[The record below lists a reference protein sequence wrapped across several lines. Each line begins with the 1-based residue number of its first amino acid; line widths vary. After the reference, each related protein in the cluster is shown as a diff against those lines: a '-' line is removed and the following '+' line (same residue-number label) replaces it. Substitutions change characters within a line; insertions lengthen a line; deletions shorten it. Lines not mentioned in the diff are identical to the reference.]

1 MFSSGGG
8 GDQKQSKEITLNI
21 GESFTSLYE
30 GRWVDEDVKTNEGLT
45 VKTLVAGKCDTINS
59 LSIASQL
66 RMHRT

>member
-30 GRWVDEDVKTNEGLT
+30 GWWVDEDMKTNEGRRYN
-45 VKTLVAGKCDTINS
+45 KPA
-59 LSIASQL
+59 
-66 RMHRT
+66 